1 MPRSLPTRRL
11 LSLTLAIVVA
21 APAFPAEPSA
31 PAPTAEAVKLSPFE
45 VVGDASD
52 TYQATN
58 TTALTGTSTPLDKT
72 PLDARVLTNTM
83 ITELGG
89 GDVFK
94 LLSEH
99 GGLGAMLFGGGSEDQ
114 RGMQPGDAAQPAGL
128 TSRGFAI
135 SEPRRDGFLRSSTAM
150 FNSFDVE
157 SAEVIG
163 GSNNLLYGSGD
174 AGGVVV
180 INSKRARVGRNAFK
194 YTLGWDSEGS
204 WSHKVDLNAGG
215 RWFAL
220 RVNGLLGD
228 ERYYRPLL
236 GLDQQGLQVAATL
249 RPFHWLNVFGEYR
262 HYTRAAIIAQ
272 SGTVRAPADLRL
284 SNGVPMDNQVTRYI
298 TGYGGAALTGNVL
311 TLASQDSVFGAWQR
325 QHWINEAKAVT
336 VDLTPARDLAFQL
349 RYGHDS
355 RINFTQAPS
364 STSLYH
370 PLAPTNLLTDANGAP
385 WREWA
390 FNASLQPAKTHTG
403 ARGYKLTAAGRRDLG
418 RWGDHRLNAFLSD
431 QESWTIGGDSQR
443 FYELDAGGAVIQ
455 NLANIRGTDAGRNL
469 MPAAWWPAFPRSLL
483 GGIRW
488 PSDLVRHPNGRSYRL
503 QPQRYAGAV
512 PPTARNPLGLSG
524 AIDAAT
530 GQPAGSYFIDD
541 VTERSRGLSLASSFW
556 GGRIETMAGFRFEQ
570 ADTLRVT
577 TGIRRGPVDYR
588 SQTLGAV
595 IDTPVKGI
603 RGYVSYATNAKIN
616 FTADTDLYNN
626 PLPLGSGETREAGL
640 KLSLWDHRVSGN
652 LTYYR
657 TTGRNFVGS
666 LGTLRNVID
675 PDGINGRNGGASFL
689 FDKVSD
695 GLSAGISLRPL
706 RPWQVTLS
714 FTQANGAERSDVS
727 APVFYNDEFH
737 TTTSGG
743 QTVVAVRAAG
753 SGALT
758 PLLVPA
764 DPRAPDGAQV
774 PLSLAMLR
782 ERGGPYFATLDPD
795 SGQILNAQT
804 LGLRTPGVGTD
815 RSGLPISAHQLG
827 FTPPAATVIVR
838 RAGEVTTGYAENALS
853 VINRFQVGAG
863 RLRGLVLGLTTV
875 YQDGFRAYM
884 YTDAADAGRRKI
896 FYYPDRMLH
905 NAFAVYPFRVGR
917 RLQCSIQLN
926 LANVLDRQKVLA
938 LPRNTNGTIRYF
950 AHQYTPRNLA
960 VTTNLSF

>member
-1 MPRSLPTRRL
+1 
-11 LSLTLAIVVA
+11 
-21 APAFPAEPSA
+21 
-31 PAPTAEAVKLSPFE
+31 
-45 VVGDASD
+45 
-52 TYQATN
+52 
-58 TTALTGTSTPLDKT
+58 
-72 PLDARVLTNTM
+72 
-83 ITELGG
+83 
-89 GDVFK
+89 
-94 LLSEH
+94 
-99 GGLGAMLFGGGSEDQ
+99 
-114 RGMQPGDAAQPAGL
+114 
-128 TSRGFAI
+128 
-135 SEPRRDGFLRSSTAM
+135 
-150 FNSFDVE
+150 
-157 SAEVIG
+157 
-163 GSNNLLYGSGD
+163 
-174 AGGVVV
+174 
-180 INSKRARVGRNAFK
+180 
-194 YTLGWDSEGS
+194 
-204 WSHKVDLNAGG
+204 
-215 RWFAL
+215 
-220 RVNGLLGD
+220 
-228 ERYYRPLL
+228 
-236 GLDQQGLQVAATL
+236 
-249 RPFHWLNVFGEYR
+249 
-262 HYTRAAIIAQ
+262 
-272 SGTVRAPADLRL
+272 
-284 SNGVPMDNQVTRYI
+284 
-298 TGYGGAALTGNVL
+298 
-311 TLASQDSVFGAWQR
+311 
-325 QHWINEAKAVT
+325 
-336 VDLTPARDLAFQL
+336 
-349 RYGHDS
+349 
-355 RINFTQAPS
+355 
-364 STSLYH
+364 
-370 PLAPTNLLTDANGAP
+370 
-385 WREWA
+385 
-390 FNASLQPAKTHTG
+390 
-403 ARGYKLTAAGRRDLG
+403 
-418 RWGDHRLNAFLSD
+418 
-431 QESWTIGGDSQR
+431 
-443 FYELDAGGAVIQ
+443 
-455 NLANIRGTDAGRNL
+455 
-469 MPAAWWPAFPRSLL
+469 
-483 GGIRW
+483 
-488 PSDLVRHPNGRSYRL
+488 
-503 QPQRYAGAV
+503 V

-556 GGRIETMAGFRFEQ
+556 RGRIETMAGFRFEQ

-764 DPRAPDGAQV
+764 DPRAPDGPQV

-917 RLQCSIQLN
+917 RLQCSVQLN
-926 LANVLDRQKVLA
+926 LANVLDRQQVLA

-960 VTTNLSF
+960 VTTNVSF